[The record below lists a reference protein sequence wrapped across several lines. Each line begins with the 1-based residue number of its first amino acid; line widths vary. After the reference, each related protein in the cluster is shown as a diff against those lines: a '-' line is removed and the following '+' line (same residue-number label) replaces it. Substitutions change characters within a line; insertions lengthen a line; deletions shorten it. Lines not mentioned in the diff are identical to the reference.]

1 MPTNKE
7 AVQVK
12 TKEDAEK
19 LIDKYDHF
27 LFDVSPPLH
36 ILSSARADYLRY
48 CQCDGVIWTG
58 PAGDKL

>member
-36 ILSSARADYLRY
+36 ILLSAVADYL
-48 CQCDGVIWTG
+48 
-58 PAGDKL
+58 